1 MFLKI
6 CGITRRDDAL
16 TAVECGATALGFVF
30 WPGSPRYVTPGRAAE
45 IIADVPN
52 HVTTVGVFVDE
63 SVEHVREV
71 VATSGVGT
79 VQLHGDEPPE
89 YGAKLENPV
98 LRAIRVNEAGRVCAA
113 WPRGTTFLLDSADPA
128 RRGGT
133 GVVVDW
139 ERAAPV
145 ARVWRVVLA
154 GGLTPVNVA
163 AAIATVRPVGVDVSS
178 GVEDAP
184 GVKSADKVARFLASA
199 RRALE
204 HTAGGDR
211 L

>member
-1 MFLKI
+1 
-6 CGITRRDDAL
+6 
-16 TAVECGATALGFVF
+16 
-30 WPGSPRYVTPGRAAE
+30 
-45 IIADVPN
+45 
-52 HVTTVGVFVDE
+52 VTTVGVFVDE

-113 WPRGTTFLLDSADPA
+113 WPRGTTILLDSADPA